1 MIPSRMTKKIF
12 PIFKK
17 YKNVRVLVTGADGFM
32 GSHLTERLLELGA
45 LVTVFVRGTS
55 TSGTRRGLKNIA
67 HIADKV
73 KVIAG
78 NIASQDS
85 IDLIAKA
92 KPEIIFHLAA
102 EAYVPKSF
110 TQPLDVFAVNL
121 NGTLNVLEA
130 GRKIDGLRRI
140 VTTSS
145 GEVYGSYSGSISEN
159 NLLNPTSP
167 YGASKVAADRAAYS
181 WFVTYGLPVS
191 IIRPFNTYGPRHTY
205 DVIPKFIDLAL
216 AGKSLT
222 VHGTGKQS
230 RDFTYVSDTVNGF
243 LLMGIHPKAV
253 GEVVNF
259 GAGTATSIDKIAK
272 AITKLTGSKVDIIY
286 DGARLAEVARLTC
299 NWGKAKKLFGWS
311 PQVNLNEGLALNIQ
325 WSKENR

>member
-1 MIPSRMTKKIF
+1 MT
-12 PIFKK
+12 
-17 YKNVRVLVTGADGFM
+17 
-32 GSHLTERLLELGA
+32 GSNK
-45 LVTVFVRGTS
+45 
-55 TSGTRRGLKNIA
+55 RGLKNIA
-67 HIADKV
+67 HLADRLD
-73 KVIAG
+73 VIAG

-85 IDLIAKA
+85 IDLINRAR
-92 KPEIIFHLAA
+92 PEIIFHLAA

-110 TQPLDVFAVNL
+110 TQPLDVYAVNL

-130 GRKIDGLRRI
+130 GRKIKSLKRI
-140 VTTSS
+140 VVTSS
-145 GEVYGSYSGSISEN
+145 SEVYGSYAGSISEE

-181 WFVTYGLPVS
+181 WYFTYNLPVA

-205 DVIPKFIDLAL
+205 DVIPKFINLAL
-216 AGKSLT
+216 SGKPLT

-230 RDFTYVSDTVNGF
+230 RDFTYVSDTINGF

-272 AITKLTGSKVDIIY
+272 TIVKLTGSTAGIIY
-286 DGARLAEVARLTC
+286 DGARLAEVTRLTC
-299 NWGKAKKLFGWS
+299 NWGKAKKLFGWA
-311 PQVNLNEGLALNIQ
+311 PLVDLEEGIMKNIKWQ
-325 WSKENR
+325 RDNR

>member
-1 MIPSRMTKKIF
+1 MAKNFIST
-12 PIFKK
+12 FKK
-17 YKNVRVLVTGADGFM
+17 YKGAKVLVTGADGFM

-55 TSGTRRGLKNIA
+55 TSGTPRRGLKNIA

-73 KVIAG
+73 QVIAG

-130 GRKIDGLRRI
+130 GRKINGLKRI
-140 VTTSS
+140 VITSS
-145 GEVYGSYSGSISEN
+145 SEVYGSYSGSIGEN

-181 WFVTYGLPVS
+181 WFVTYGLPVA

-216 AGKSLT
+216 AGKPLS

-253 GEVVNF
+253 GEAVNF
-259 GAGTATSIDKIAK
+259 GAGTAVNIDKIAK
-272 AITKLTGSKVDIIY
+272 AIVKLTGSNAGIVY
-286 DGARLAEVARLTC
+286 DKGRLAEVTRLTC
-299 NWGKAKKLFGWS
+299 NWNKAEKLFGWK
-311 PQVNLNEGLALNIQ
+311 PEINLNEGLTLNIK
-325 WSKENR
+325 WARDNR

>member
-1 MIPSRMTKKIF
+1 
-12 PIFKK
+12 
-17 YKNVRVLVTGADGFM
+17 M
-32 GSHLTERLLELGA
+32 GSHLTERLLKLGA

-85 IDLIAKA
+85 IDLIAKD

-145 GEVYGSYSGSISEN
+145 SEVYGSYSGSISEN

-216 AGKSLT
+216 AGKPLT
-222 VHGTGKQS
+222 VHGTGQQS

-259 GAGTATSIDKIAK
+259 GAGAPVSITDVATKVK
-272 AITKLTGSKVDIIY
+272 ALTGSSSEIVHDMN
-286 DGARLAEVARLTC
+286 RLAEVATLTC
-299 NWGKAKKLFGWS
+299 NWKKARALFGWS
-311 PQVNLNEGLALNIQ
+311 PLVDFEQGLTLNIQ
-325 WSKENR
+325 WSKENQ